1 MKFCKLPS
9 FFFVIF
15 SHEKKSERIERKF
28 ETQNPN
34 LRVFPKEVNATFGV
48 LPQVQKFAKNAN
60 LTLAIPEIV
69 YGSHDSKGTI
79 KNQYF
84 S

>member
-1 MKFCKLPS
+1 MALVFCA
-9 FFFVIF
+9 IF

-79 KNQYF
+79 KNRYF